1 MFLYLNCSLR
11 CEPFPDAC
19 EGCNEECETC
29 DEVCSKRD
37 GMDSRDEYKP
47 NKHHM
52 KIRVDKSDEEKKSEE
67 ETGQDD
73 FAHTNSLP

>member
-1 MFLYLNCSLR
+1 
-11 CEPFPDAC
+11 
-19 EGCNEECETC
+19 
-29 DEVCSKRD
+29 
-37 GMDSRDEYKP
+37 MDSRDDYKP

-73 FAHTNSLP
+73 FAHANSLP